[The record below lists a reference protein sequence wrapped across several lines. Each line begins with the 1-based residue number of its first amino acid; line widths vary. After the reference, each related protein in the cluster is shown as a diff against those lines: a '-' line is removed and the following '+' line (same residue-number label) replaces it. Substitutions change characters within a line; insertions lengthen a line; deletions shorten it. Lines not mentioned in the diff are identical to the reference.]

1 MKYIKNRR
9 LLISL
14 LLVIAMLVP
23 TQAFGATGLDGDKK
37 VVNYAALGD
46 SLTAGVMFDSTP
58 EKPSVG
64 LSFADYIAEDLQNVE
79 LLGSFEK
86 PFAVPGATTIDLL
99 TALSKPEMQFK
110 LQSTDMI
117 TISIGAN
124 DFLQVLKTNPDR
136 LKDPVEVGKI
146 MNQIAQNYG
155 ASMQIIRKV
164 NPTAQVYLMGYYN
177 GFYKY
182 PEDQQQ
188 PIIQLTNM
196 VNDIIKGIALAT
208 NSHYVPTYD
217 KIAENPSKYL
227 PNPANVHPSLAGYM
241 AIADEFWK
249 KMSKNLPVNT
259 TRIAGENRY
268 ETAIKI
274 SQAGWKE
281 SAQAVILARGDDFP
295 DALSGAP
302 LAYDSD
308 SPILLTHSDALD
320 PNVKEEI
327 ARLNPQV
334 VYILGGNVAVSPEVE
349 QEIIDMDIKTHR
361 FDGADR
367 YETSAKIGAFLPSS
381 DTAVVAN
388 GTKFPDALAVAS
400 YAAENAYPII
410 LTKQNEIPKAS
421 AKLLKNYPK
430 SLAIGGTAVIS
441 EDLFNKLPGA
451 TRYGGA
457 DRYETAAII
466 ARDLNPSYKAFVS
479 TGLEFADALTGSVLA
494 AKTDNS
500 FLLVHPEKMQNAVLK
515 AKEEL
520 GIYHFTILG
529 GPKAVSPTIEK
540 ELQGVK

>member
-1 MKYIKNRR
+1 MKVSINSR
-9 LLISL
+9 LLLSL

-23 TQAFGATGLDGDKK
+23 TQAFATIGSEEEKN
-37 VVNYAALGD
+37 VHYAALGD
-46 SLTAGVMFDSTP
+46 SITAGVDFNN
-58 EKPSVG
+58 KIG
-64 LSFADYIAEDLQNVE
+64 LSFADYIAQDLQRVE

-86 PFAVPGATTIDLL
+86 PYAVPGATTMDLL
-99 TALSKPEMQFK
+99 TALSQPEMQFK
-110 LQSTDMI
+110 LQSTNMI

-124 DFLQVLKTNPDR
+124 DFLQVLKTEPER
-136 LKDPVEVGKI
+136 LKDPLEVAEI
-146 MNQIAQNYG
+146 MKQLTENY
-155 ASMQIIRKV
+155 ATSMHIIRKV

-177 GFYKY
+177 GFYAY
-182 PEDQQQ
+182 PEEQQQ
-188 PIIQLTNM
+188 PLIQLTNT
-196 VNDIIKGIALAT
+196 VNEIIKQIALAT
-208 NSHYVPTYD
+208 NSYYVPTFD
-217 KIAENPSKYL
+217 KIAEDYPTYL
-227 PNPANVHPSLAGYM
+227 PNPSNVHPSPAGYM

-249 KMSKNLPVNT
+249 QIRTNLPVST

-281 SAQAVILARGDDFP
+281 SAQSVILARGDDFP

-302 LAYDSD
+302 LAYDAD
-308 SPILLTHSDALD
+308 SPILLTHSHKLD

-327 ARLNPQV
+327 FRLNPQV
-334 VYILGGNVAVSPEVE
+334 VYILGGDVAISPEVE

-361 FDGADR
+361 FGGADR
-367 YETSAKIGAFLPSS
+367 YETSALIGAYLPSS

-410 LTKQNEIPKAS
+410 LTKQNEMPKAS

-441 EDLFNKLPGA
+441 EDLFNTLPDA

-457 DRYETAAII
+457 DRYETASII
-466 ARDLNPSYKAFVS
+466 ARELNPSYKAFVS

-494 AKTDNS
+494 AKTESS
-500 FLLVHPEKMQNAVLK
+500 FLLVHPEKMQDAVLQ
-515 AKEEL
+515 AKEDL

-529 GPKAVSPTIEK
+529 GPKAVSPSIET

>member
-1 MKYIKNRR
+1 
-9 LLISL
+9 
-14 LLVIAMLVP
+14 MLVP
-23 TQAFGATGLDGDKK
+23 TQAFAATD
-37 VVNYAALGD
+37 VVGEKNVVHYAALGD
-46 SLTAGVMFDSTP
+46 SLTAGVDSNN
-58 EKPSVG
+58 KIG
-64 LSFADYIAEDLQNVE
+64 LSFADYIAQDLQRVE
-79 LLGSFEK
+79 LYGSFDN
-86 PFAVPGATTIDLL
+86 FGVPGDTTIDLL
-99 TALSKPEMQFK
+99 NDLSKPEMQFK

-124 DFLQVLKTNPDR
+124 DFLQVLKSDPSR
-136 LKDPVEVGKI
+136 LQNEEEVKKI
-146 MNQIAQNYG
+146 MNQLTENYV

-164 NPTAQVYLMGYYN
+164 NPTAEVYLMGYYN
-177 GFYKY
+177 GFYAY
-182 PEDQQQ
+182 PPEKQQ
-188 PIIQLTNM
+188 PLIQLTKT
-196 VNDIIKGIALAT
+196 VNEIIKEIALLS
-208 NSHYVPTYD
+208 NSHYVPTFET
-217 KIAENPSKYL
+217 IAKDYPTYL
-227 PNPANVHPSLAGYM
+227 PNPTNVHPSPAGYM
-241 AIADEFWK
+241 AIADELWK
-249 KMSKNLPVNT
+249 QIRTNLPVNT
-259 TRIAGENRY
+259 TRLAGENRY

-274 SQAGWKE
+274 SQAGWKQ

-302 LAYDSD
+302 LAYDAN

-327 ARLNPQV
+327 ARLNPEV
-334 VYILGGNVAVSPEVE
+334 VYILGGNTAISPAVEN
-349 QEIIDMDIKTHR
+349 EILAMDIKTHR

-381 DTAVVAN
+381 DTAVIAN

-421 AKLLKNYPK
+421 AKLLNNYPK

-457 DRYETAAII
+457 DRYETASII
-466 ARDLNPSYKAFVS
+466 ARELNPSYKAFVS

-494 AKTDNS
+494 AKTDSS
-500 FLLVHPEKMQNAVLK
+500 FLLVHPEKMQDAVVQ
-515 AKEEL
+515 AKEDL

-529 GPKAVSPTIEK
+529 GPKAVSLSVEE